1 MKNAVVEKL
10 VQIVIVLV
18 GISLITFALVMLGP
32 GDIAKQ
38 ILTGGE
44 DIIVSAE
51 QVEALRHELG
61 LDQPFLVQYGMW
73 ASKAIRGDLGISF
86 MAKQPVLEVI
96 MSRLPATVLLAVA
109 SLVFMMVVAVPMGI
123 YSAVHQN
130 GWIDYVL
137 RGITFMGVS
146 VPNFWLGLMMLY
158 VLGLKLGLLP
168 IVGGRVSAETL
179 VMPALTLGI
188 AMASKYMR
196 QVRAI
201 VLEELHQDYVTG
213 CRARGMSESHILCRC
228 GDGI

>member
-1 MKNAVVEKL
+1 
-10 VQIVIVLV
+10 
-18 GISLITFALVMLGP
+18 
-32 GDIAKQ
+32 
-38 ILTGGE
+38 
-44 DIIVSAE
+44 
-51 QVEALRHELG
+51 
-61 LDQPFLVQYGMW
+61 
-73 ASKAIRGDLGISF
+73 

-213 CRARGMSESHILCRC
+213 CRARGMSESHILWREVLPNAMLPLITLL
-228 GDGI
+228 GLSLGNLLGGSAVVEMVFSWPGLGRLAVEAIAYHDFNLVQGVVIWISMMYLIINMLVDWSYVQLNPRLRKGAR